1 MTDDVCFISY
11 AKEDLHVAQTLYKR
25 LREFGLRPWMDKPP
39 KPYHMEGLKPGEL
52 WEDRLRDAIEAAKYF
67 IPIFSETSV
76 QKTGYVQS
84 EFRLAL
90 SRLAKIPAGKIFVV
104 PVRIDD
110 CKIPSARIDGI
121 SFAQYQYY
129 DCWNGNFFDLTSYLA
144 ELEGKPVEH
153 GPRITVD
160 VSSAAEF
167 LDAIRSNVDI
177 VVRQGFSLSEI
188 VVPENRHVY
197 VREVYDGEEI
207 VLQGLENIT
216 ISGVGRPEISVSPR
230 YATTLNFEK
239 SNGISITG
247 LTVGHR
253 PDIGECVGAVLNF
266 TDCTAIH
273 VRDCGLFG
281 CGTYGFQLSG
291 CNIVKFENCD
301 VFECSYGFFTCEN
314 VAGLN
319 LSKVDFYDSLCFD
332 VVTAKNSDISFDR
345 CSITN
350 NHSRSNYGKVFAAY
364 QTEFRFSETTVDIQ
378 GFNDLGVPEGPEGL
392 KIIREGAKW
401 SIT

>member
-1 MTDDVCFISY
+1 M
-11 AKEDLHVAQTLYKR
+11 
-25 LREFGLRPWMDKPP
+25 
-39 KPYHMEGLKPGEL
+39 PYHMEGLKPGEL
-52 WEDRLRDAIEAAKYF
+52 WEDCLRDAIESAKYF

-110 CKIPSARIDGI
+110 CRIPSARIDGI

-129 DCWNGNFFDLTSYLA
+129 DCWNGNFFDLTNYLA

-153 GPRITVD
+153 GPRIMVD

-167 LDAIRSNVDI
+167 LDALRSNIDI

-188 VVPENRHVY
+188 AVPDNRHVY
-197 VREVYDGEEI
+197 VREVHDGEEI

-216 ISGVGRPEISVSPR
+216 ISGIGQPEITVSPR
-230 YATTLNFEK
+230 YATTLNFKK
-239 SNGISITG
+239 SNGVSITG
-247 LTVGHR
+247 LTIGHR
-253 PDIGECVGAVLNF
+253 PDIGYCRGAVLNF
-266 TDCTAIH
+266 MECTAIQ
-273 VRDCGLFG
+273 VRDCALFG
-281 CGTYGFQLSG
+281 CGTYGFQLSD
-291 CNIVKFENCD
+291 CNIVKFENCN

-314 VAGLN
+314 VSGLT
-319 LSKVDFYDSLCFD
+319 LSNVDFYDSRCFD
-332 VVTAKNSDISFDR
+332 VVTAKHSDISFNR
-345 CSITN
+345 CSIAN
-350 NHSRSNYGKVFAAY
+350 NRPCSSSGKVFAAY
-364 QTEFRFSETTVDIQ
+364 RTKLRFHESTVDIQ
-378 GFNDLGVPEGPEGL
+378 GFSELGVPTDIEGL
-392 KIIREGAKW
+392 TIVKQGAKR